1 MQALVLVYVWKIHPD
16 YSPSRQWAI
25 GALITLPGL
34 ALTGLC
40 GLIPQWLSVIP
51 GNACLLAG
59 TMIMDFGVMR
69 AGGRKPPWGAGIAL
83 GLAAMAWISWFTLDS
98 PDFPL
103 RLAVL
108 TGATL
113 AYDILAIVAGLT
125 CRAKGIGRTL
135 SLVAAVYLVHLLS
148 GLWRVAGALGGHV
161 SHLLVPDISQM
172 QYLVVSILC
181 LLCATALLAL
191 LPSQNLQAELHD
203 MARCDPLTKAG
214 NRRSLEEAWCRISPG
229 ESPYLACLMI
239 DVDHFK
245 VFNDTHG
252 HPAGDTALV
261 CVSNLARSLLR
272 AEDTWCRFGGEEFLA
287 LLPDTNARD
296 ALAVAERLRQGVA
309 GLSLPVPSGT
319 ARVTVS
325 IGVAVAQEATA
336 WNRLVS
342 QSDQALYRAKNNGR
356 NRVELA
362 DDTSPQGRP
371 AFIRLTW
378 NAAYACGS
386 PIIDAQH
393 QRLFDGANALLVA
406 LMTGQPKA
414 ACVARIEE
422 LLHDTL
428 VHFRDEEAL
437 VREAGYPD
445 IENHVRIHQNLLRKA
460 QALTKRYADGE
471 LTPGELFD
479 FLAMD
484 VVANHMLNE
493 DRKFFGYLKKG

>member
-1 MQALVLVYVWKIHPD
+1 MQALVFVYVWKIHPD
-16 YSPSRQWAI
+16 YAPSRQWAI
-25 GALITLPGL
+25 GALVILPGL

-40 GLIPQWLSVIP
+40 GLIPQWLSAIP

-69 AGGRKPPWGAGIAL
+69 AGGRQPPWGAGIVL
-83 GLAAMAWISWFTLDS
+83 GLAAMAGICWFTLDS

-103 RLAVL
+103 RLAFL
-108 TGATL
+108 TAATL
-113 AYDILAIVAGLT
+113 AYDVLAIAAGLT
-125 CRAKGIGRTL
+125 CRVKGIGRTL

-148 GLWRVAGALGGHV
+148 GLWRLAGAVAG
-161 SHLLVPDISQM
+161 HLPHQLAPDISQV

-181 LLCATALLAL
+181 LMCATALLAL
-191 LPSQNLQAELHD
+191 LPSQHLQAELHD

-214 NRRSLEEAWCRISPG
+214 NRRFLEEAWCRIRPSG
-229 ESPYLACLMI
+229 AAGLACLMI
-239 DVDHFK
+239 DIDHFK

-252 HPAGDTALV
+252 HPAGDNALV
-261 CVSNLARSLLR
+261 CVSDLARSLLR

-287 LLPDTNARD
+287 LLPDTDARD
-296 ALAVAERLRQGVA
+296 AMAVAERLRQGVA
-309 GLSLPVPSGT
+309 GLSLSVPSGT
-319 ARVTVS
+319 ARLTVS
-325 IGVAVAQEATA
+325 VGVAAAREATA
-336 WNRLVS
+336 WTELVS
-342 QSDQALYRAKNNGR
+342 RSDQALYRAKNNGR

-362 DDTSPQGRP
+362 DDTAQPGRP
-371 AFIRLTW
+371 SFIRLTW

-393 QRLFDGANALLVA
+393 RRLFDGANALLVA

-428 VHFRDEEAL
+428 VHFRDEEAI

-460 QALTKRYADGE
+460 QALATRYVDGE

-484 VVANHMLNE
+484 VVANHMLGE
-493 DRKFFGYLKKG
+493 DRKFFSYIEKG